1 MRIVIIS
8 MGSENIS
15 EIVQGIISLL
25 PILSIL
31 ISGIIA
37 YDIYWSDGNIEIFIP
52 DEVNLDKSLVLTVH
66 STFSN
71 DGAPPTSFIIKDVK
85 AKAWIHRENKPVE
98 EVQFKWLYTDN
109 FMSKIEH
116 ERLYPNQIQENAVD
130 YLVYER
136 RKAPFTVQGKTTVSK
151 LLRFYP
157 QNNINNLSE
166 PFNITIKIIATT
178 MDNRTFISQEK
189 EYIVDE
195 SKFKSI
201 IETGLSWSISSKDS
215 QIE

>member
-1 MRIVIIS
+1 

-15 EIVQGIISLL
+15 ETVQGIISLL

-37 YDIYWSDGNIEIFIP
+37 YDLYWSKGDIEIFMP
-52 DEVNLDKSLVLTVH
+52 EEVNLDKSSVLIVH

-85 AKAWIHRENKPVE
+85 AKAWIYQENKPDE
-98 EVQFKWLYTDN
+98 EVQFRWVDTQR
-109 FMSKIEH
+109 FISKREF
-116 ERLYPNQIQENAVD
+116 ERLYPDQIQQDARN
-130 YLVYER
+130 YLVFED

-151 LLRFYP
+151 LLLFIP
-157 QNNINNLSE
+157 LNNVINISE
-166 PFNITIKIIATT
+166 PFNITIQIIATT
-178 MDNRTFISQEK
+178 MDGRTFNSQEK

-215 QIE
+215 HIK